1 MLDNLLRG
9 YFIINFFIFLLL
21 ILGFNI
27 LCYIVLVVGFLFSL
41 FFERNEE
48 IRLMC
53 VYFKK

>member
-27 LCYIVLVVGFLFSL
+27 LCYIVLVVGVLFGL